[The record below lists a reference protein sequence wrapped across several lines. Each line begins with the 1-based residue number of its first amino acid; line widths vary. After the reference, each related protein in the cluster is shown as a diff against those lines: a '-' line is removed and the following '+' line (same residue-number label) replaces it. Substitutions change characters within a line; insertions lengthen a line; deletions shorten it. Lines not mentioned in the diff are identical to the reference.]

1 LFNQWLKHHQNLVHY
16 IIHRLMMLIPVLF
29 GVTFITYGLMYLSPS
44 DPVEMLLQAQEIPV
58 AESIVESMRSK
69 AGLDVPYV
77 EQYYNWLQRV
87 LTGDMGVSLIDG
99 QPVAESLA
107 LAIPK
112 TLLLAGTAM
121 LVTVMVAV
129 PLGILSAIKQDGLT
143 DYFIRLFSFISNA
156 LPNFIVS
163 FLLLYLFAIK
173 LKILPVLAN
182 SGVKGLIL
190 PTLAL
195 SIPMIG
201 KYIRQVRAAVLEQL
215 GCQYVACAMSRGIK
229 ERTILF
235 FSVLRNALFTIV
247 TLMGLSMGSL
257 LGGTAA
263 IERIFMW
270 RGMGYMIMDAILM
283 RDYPVI
289 QAFVVWMSI
298 IYVVVNLL
306 TDLIHYLLDPRIRR
320 D

>member
-1 LFNQWLKHHQNLVHY
+1 
-16 IIHRLMMLIPVLF
+16 MLIPVLF

-58 AESIVESMRSK
+58 EESIVESMRSE
-69 AGLDVPYV
+69 AGLDLPYI
-77 EQYYNWLQRV
+77 EQYFNWLHNV
-87 LTGDMGVSLIDG
+87 LTGNMGKSLIDG
-99 QPVAESLA
+99 QPVSQALA

-112 TLLLAGTAM
+112 TLLLAGASM
-121 LVTVMVAV
+121 LLTVLVAV
-129 PLGILSAIKQDGLT
+129 PLGILSAIKQEGLI
-143 DYFIRLFSFISNA
+143 DYLVRLFSFISNS

-163 FLLLYLFAIK
+163 FLLLYLFAIQLK
-173 LKILPVLAN
+173 LLPILATNGL
-182 SGVKGLIL
+182 KGLIL

-215 GCQYVACAMSRGIK
+215 GCQYVSSALSRGIK

-247 TLMGLSMGSL
+247 PLLGLSMGAL

-298 IYVVVNLL
+298 IYVVINLL
-306 TDLIHYLLDPRIRR
+306 TDLIHYLLDPRVRR
-320 D
+320 N